1 VAFFIGLCMTRL
13 ITFVFVLFLSGCA
26 IKADVVKHDDK
37 ASSTAKNF
45 TPDDKLAK
53 IYFLTTS
60 KDNFFKIKTGHSADL
75 KVNGNVIGSIN
86 DDNVMYFKVSPG
98 TYRFE
103 WVMRSS
109 DLFETRAT
117 SVELPYRVAS
127 GDVVILRGKYNAG
140 GGAGFGL
147 IGALMVPPKYEIEI
161 SSDKD
166 LIKELTVA
174 APQNCPSTICITTN
188 TAELIPVSSSKN
200 QNQSQ
205 TVSQKLSE
213 LDDLRKRGLITQKD
227 YDIKKSELLKS
238 M

>member
-1 VAFFIGLCMTRL
+1 MKKIFILL
-13 ITFVFVLFLSGCA
+13 IVFALTGCA
-26 IKADVVKHDDK
+26 IKADVVKHDEK
-37 ASSTAKNF
+37 VTTTAKNF

-60 KDNFFKIKTGHSADL
+60 KDNFFKIKSGHSADL

-98 TYRFE
+98 TYKFE

-161 SSDKD
+161 SSEKD
-166 LIKELTVA
+166 LIKELTIA
-174 APQNCPSTICITTN
+174 APQNCPPNICIT
-188 TAELIPVSSSKN
+188 ASSSDLVPVGAKSN
-200 QNQSQ
+200 QVQSQ
-205 TVSQKLSE
+205 SVSQKLSE
-213 LDDLRKRGLITQKD
+213 LDDLRKKGLITQKD
-227 YDIKKSELLKS
+227 YDIKKNEILKS

>member
-1 VAFFIGLCMTRL
+1 MNKLL
-13 ITFVFVLFLSGCA
+13 ILISFLILSGCA

-37 ASSTAKNF
+37 VSTTAKNF

-60 KDNFFKIKTGHSADL
+60 KDNFFKIKSGHSADL
-75 KVNGNVIGSIN
+75 KVNGSVIGSIN
-86 DDNVMYFKVSPG
+86 DDNVMYFKVAPG
-98 TYRFE
+98 TYKFE

-161 SSDKD
+161 SSDRD
-166 LIKELTVA
+166 LIKELTIA
-174 APQNCPSTICITTN
+174 APQNCPSNICISSN
-188 TAELIPVSSSKN
+188 TADSIPIVSKNN
-200 QNQSQ
+200 QNQS
-205 TVSQKLSE
+205 VSQRLSE
-213 LDDLRKRGLITQKD
+213 LDDLRKKGLITQKD
-227 YDIKKSELLKS
+227 YDSKKSELLKS

>member
-1 VAFFIGLCMTRL
+1 MKNILTVFLL
-13 ITFVFVLFLSGCA
+13 ITITGCA
-26 IKADVVKHDDK
+26 IKADVVKHDEK
-37 ASSTAKNF
+37 VSTTARNF

-60 KDNFFKIKTGHSADL
+60 KDNFFKIKSGHSADL

-86 DDNVMYFKVSPG
+86 DDNVMYFKVAPG
-98 TYRFE
+98 TYKFE
-103 WVMRSS
+103 WIMRSS
-109 DLFETRAT
+109 DLFESRAT

-161 SSDKD
+161 SGDKD

-174 APQNCPSTICITTN
+174 APQNCPSNICITSN
-188 TAELIPVSSSKN
+188 TADLTPINSKSS
-200 QNQSQ
+200 QNQS
-205 TVSQKLSE
+205 VSQKLSE
-213 LDDLRKRGLITQKD
+213 LDDLRKKGLITQKD
-227 YDIKKSELLKS
+227 YDIKKNELLKS

>member
-1 VAFFIGLCMTRL
+1 MKIYISLVIFFAI
-13 ITFVFVLFLSGCA
+13 SGCA
-26 IKADVVKHDDK
+26 IKADIVKHDDK
-37 ASSTAKNF
+37 VSMNAKNF
-45 TPDDKLAK
+45 TPDEKLAK

-60 KDNFFKIKTGHSADL
+60 KDNFFKIKSGHSADL

-86 DDNVMYFKVSPG
+86 DDNVMYFKVAPG
-98 TYRFE
+98 TYKFE
-103 WVMRSS
+103 WIMRSS

-161 SSDKD
+161 SGDKD

-174 APQNCPSTICITTN
+174 APQNCPLNICITSN
-188 TAELIPVSSSKN
+188 TADLTPINSKVN
-200 QNQSQ
+200 QNQS
-205 TVSQKLSE
+205 VSQKLSE

-227 YDIKKSELLKS
+227 YDIKKNELLKS

>member
-1 VAFFIGLCMTRL
+1 MRF
-13 ITFVFVLFLSGCA
+13 FLSIFFSILFVGCA

-37 ASSTAKNF
+37 VSTTAKNF

-60 KDNFFKIKTGHSADL
+60 KDNFFKIKSGHSADL
-75 KVNGNVIGSIN
+75 KVNGSVIGSIN
-86 DDNVMYFKVSPG
+86 DDNVMYFKVAPG
-98 TYRFE
+98 TYKFE

-109 DLFETRAT
+109 DLFESRAT

-161 SSDKD
+161 SGDRD
-166 LIKELTVA
+166 LIKELNIA
-174 APQNCPSTICITTN
+174 APQNCPPSICVASIT
-188 TAELIPVSSSKN
+188 ADFISVSAQKN
-200 QNQSQ
+200 QSQSQ